1 MVGDIMKNEFVSLN
15 DSTKAI
21 RQAIRLLSKKH
32 GVKPLSVRRDR
43 GTAAGWINISGSNWG
58 KLTKQEEEVLKEFG
72 LVYGHGG
79 VKTLISPD
87 EHGYFYKVA
96 LDLLENKDKTKIY
109 SVIVLDCGILTN
121 YKAYRNK
128 QEAEK
133 FYDKMIEEYHGNP
146 EELDVM
152 ITHDV
157 LN

>member
-1 MVGDIMKNEFVSLN
+1 MGMVEV
-15 DSTKAI
+15 
-21 RQAIRLLSKKH
+21 
-32 GVKPLSVRRDR
+32 
-43 GTAAGWINISGSNWG
+43 NI
-58 KLTKQEEEVLKEFG
+58 
-72 LVYGHGG
+72 
-79 VKTLISPD
+79 ISPD
-87 EHGYFYKVA
+87 EHGYYYKVA

-121 YKAYRNK
+121 HKVYRDK

-152 ITHDV
+152 ITYDI